1 MIVWGGVGAALSI
14 GLSWII
20 SPQQRLT
27 RITVEERRLR
37 IALKNEEAE
46 IAEGLALA
54 RSLLRLAATRI
65 GLLLPPMLVGALP
78 VVCLMA
84 WLETWYGHDLP
95 PSGQTVAVTVNPDS
109 FHGRWVIGDG
119 AVPRVDVV
127 DEQGA
132 VVQSLPIL
140 APVPN
145 IRKRAWWNALIGNPL
160 RYLPDDSPIERIEI
174 GLSERRFL
182 TVGPDWVRG
191 WKAPFV
197 GALVIGSALLKL
209 LFRIR

>member
-1 MIVWGGVGAALSI
+1 
-14 GLSWII
+14 
-20 SPQQRLT
+20 
-27 RITVEERRLR
+27 
-37 IALKNEEAE
+37 
-46 IAEGLALA
+46 
-54 RSLLRLAATRI
+54 
-65 GLLLPPMLVGALP
+65 
-78 VVCLMA
+78 
-84 WLETWYGHDLP
+84 
-95 PSGQTVAVTVNPDS
+95 VNPDS